1 MSSVLTVEQREQAGS
16 DSYNRFEYQ
25 VHWIVCHIIGKLQED
40 AECIVF
46 CEFHDDMAEF
56 SPNNQQYQFFQIKTK
71 EDSSDWTIAEMS
83 KKVDELKRVAT
94 EKKECLTTESGG
106 LELIPRKYGFLRDAL
121 KQTKNGGKDD
131 DIRLPRNIGRKELE
145 RCIKMLIQMGI
156 VLETNN
162 EDRS

>member
-71 EDSSDWTIAEMS
+71 EDLLSDSLDKSLVE
-83 KKVDELKRVAT
+83 
-94 EKKECLTTESGG
+94 
-106 LELIPRKYGFLRDAL
+106 
-121 KQTKNGGKDD
+121 
-131 DIRLPRNIGRKELE
+131 
-145 RCIKMLIQMGI
+145 
-156 VLETNN
+156 VLYYEQKF
-162 EDRS
+162 S